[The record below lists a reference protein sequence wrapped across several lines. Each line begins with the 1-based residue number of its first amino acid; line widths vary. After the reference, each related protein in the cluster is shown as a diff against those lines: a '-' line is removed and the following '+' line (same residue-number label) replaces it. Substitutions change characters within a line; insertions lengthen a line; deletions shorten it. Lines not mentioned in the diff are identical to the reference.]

1 MSPAHD
7 DPDLQLIEAIYDALD
22 ASEPARA
29 LQLVQATL
37 GREELDDP
45 VLHFL
50 AGVALRELDRPDQA
64 ARELGRAVELDPD
77 DAEFRANLAFALFSA
92 CRFSDA
98 EQAARQAIL
107 TDARLPDAHYAL
119 ALVLERCESSQAAAE
134 DAFRRAAELDPE
146 AYPAP
151 RRSSREA
158 FESLVRSASDQ
169 LPERFQRP
177 LSEVVVSVEN
187 LPSDE
192 ILRSESIPL
201 DPELFGLFVGV
212 PLTARTT
219 FAPGG
224 ELPPRV
230 LIFQCTLERCFPV
243 EAQLVE
249 EIARTLYHELGHYLG
264 MDEDDLEAIGLD

>member
-1 MSPAHD
+1 VSPAHD
-7 DPDLQLIEAIYDALD
+7 DPDLQLVEAIYDALD

-29 LQLVQATL
+29 LQLARTAL
-37 GREELDDP
+37 DLEELDDP

-64 ARELGRAVELDPD
+64 ARELDRAVELDPD

-92 CRFSDA
+92 CRFPDAERAAREAISSDA
-98 EQAARQAIL
+98 S
-107 TDARLPDAHYAL
+107 LPDAHYAL
-119 ALVLERCESSQAAAE
+119 ALVLERRESSRAAAE

-158 FESLVRSASDQ
+158 FESLVRSASDH
-169 LPERFQRP
+169 LPERFQQP
-177 LSEVVVSVEN
+177 LSEVVVSVDD
-187 LPSDE
+187 LPTDE
-192 ILRSESIPL
+192 ILRSESVPL

-219 FAPGG
+219 FAVGG

-230 LIFQCTLERCFPV
+230 MIFQRNLERCFTV